1 MKFTATD
8 KLDAR
13 LEEEM
18 RSAPGSARRVVFGP
32 GTTWFLWYLF
42 GSHPRY
48 STGLSAAIDEN
59 VKDVRKTY
67 TSLRCV
73 ALGPANNFVMI
84 WQDGSMSFNLDN
96 NYLVLSQALDDCEGE
111 DVSVSFPFNS
121 SDLNLDIAY
130 ISTTAYRAK
139 SQQEWRLFCILR
151 QN

>member
-1 MKFTATD
+1 MKSTATD

-48 STGLSAAIDEN
+48 SAGLSAAIDEN

-73 ALGPANNFVMI
+73 ALGPTNNFVMI
-84 WQDGSMSFNLDN
+84 WQDGSISFNLDN
-96 NYLVLSQALDDCEGE
+96 NYSVLNQALNDCEGE
-111 DVSVSFPFNS
+111 DVSVSFAPNRS
-121 SDLNLDIAY
+121 YLSRTLL
-130 ISTTAYRAK
+130 ISAR
-139 SQQEWRLFCILR
+139 
-151 QN
+151 